1 MKHKYV
7 IIDSSKENHNSVDAK
22 FKVQIPQG
30 ITGTTRVC
38 VKSFSMPNSYHNIYG
53 DLKTV
58 KFVEFYRPTSGGDW
72 VYEVFSFNLKEGYTE
87 TDNLF
92 SEIQS
97 KFTNAS
103 GNEITR
109 ESDGSTTVQH
119 IGETDTPTIVSVS
132 HNSSNYLNS
141 LSFDS
146 GTQDKVIGLY
156 VDDQNKHTIWESL
169 GFDKRRIVKQTDLVD
184 IQTEL
189 NALPPG
195 ASASYIQSAL
205 RVDQTAFLRGCN
217 SSVEAEYRT
226 PCLLTL
232 EPTKTT
238 TVYTSP
244 PRRSA
249 TTRWSPVPWM
259 IPRWWR
265 TRPMCFSSSTTMFPG
280 SRTCLSHRGS
290 HVECS
295 HQKLSQLF

>member
-53 DLKTV
+53 DLNTA
-58 KFVEFYRPTSGGDW
+58 KFVEFYRPTPESDW
-72 VYEVFSFNLKEGYTE
+72 VYEVFSFNLAEGYTE

-119 IGETDTPTIVSVS
+119 VGEIDTPTIVSVS
-132 HNSSNYLNS
+132 HNSTNYLNS

-184 IQTEL
+184 I
-189 NALPPG
+189 
-195 ASASYIQSAL
+195 
-205 RVDQTAFLRGCN
+205 
-217 SSVEAEYRT
+217 
-226 PCLLTL
+226 
-232 EPTKTT
+232 
-238 TVYTSP
+238 
-244 PRRSA
+244 
-249 TTRWSPVPWM
+249 
-259 IPRWWR
+259 
-265 TRPMCFSSSTTMFPG
+265 
-280 SRTCLSHRGS
+280 
-290 HVECS
+290 
-295 HQKLSQLF
+295 

>member
-1 MKHKYV
+1 MEHKYV
-7 IIDSSKENHNSVDAK
+7 IIDSSKENHTSVDAK

-53 DLKTV
+53 DLKTA

-92 SEIQS
+92 SEIQN

-103 GNEITR
+103 GNETTR
-109 ESDGSTTVQH
+109 ESDGSTTLQRV
-119 IGETDTPTIVSVS
+119 GEIDTPAIVSDS
-132 HNSSNYLNS
+132 LDSTNYLNS

-146 GTQDKVIGLY
+146 GTQGKVIVGLY
-156 VDDQNKHTIWESL
+156 VDQNKHTIWESL

-205 RVDQTAFLRGCN
+205 RVDQTAFLAFLRGCN
-217 SSVEAEYRT
+217 SSVAVEY
-226 PCLLTL
+226 
-232 EPTKTT
+232 
-238 TVYTSP
+238 
-244 PRRSA
+244 
-249 TTRWSPVPWM
+249 
-259 IPRWWR
+259 
-265 TRPMCFSSSTTMFPG
+265 
-280 SRTCLSHRGS
+280 
-290 HVECS
+290 
-295 HQKLSQLF
+295 

>member
-1 MKHKYV
+1 MKHKYA

-53 DLKTV
+53 DLKTA

-72 VYEVFSFNLKEGYTE
+72 VYEVFSFNLAEGYTE

-97 KFTNAS
+97 KFTNDS

-109 ESDGSTTVQH
+109 QSDGSTTVQH
-119 IGETDTPTIVSVS
+119 IGEIDTPTTVSVS
-132 HNSSNYLNS
+132 HNSTNYLNS

-169 GFDKRRIVKQTDLVD
+169 GFDKRRIVKQTS
-184 IQTEL
+184 IRFK
-189 NALPPG
+189 P
-195 ASASYIQSAL
+195 S
-205 RVDQTAFLRGCN
+205 
-217 SSVEAEYRT
+217 
-226 PCLLTL
+226 
-232 EPTKTT
+232 
-238 TVYTSP
+238 
-244 PRRSA
+244 
-249 TTRWSPVPWM
+249 
-259 IPRWWR
+259 
-265 TRPMCFSSSTTMFPG
+265 
-280 SRTCLSHRGS
+280 
-290 HVECS
+290 
-295 HQKLSQLF
+295 

>member
-1 MKHKYV
+1 MENRHHYKYV
-7 IIDSSKENHNSVDAK
+7 VIDSSKENHNSVDAR

-53 DLKTV
+53 DLKTA

-119 IGETDTPTIVSVS
+119 IGEIDTPTIVSVS
-132 HNSSNYLNS
+132 HDSSNYLNS

-205 RVDQTAFLRGCN
+205 RVDQTNEL
-217 SSVEAEYRT
+217 
-226 PCLLTL
+226 
-232 EPTKTT
+232 
-238 TVYTSP
+238 
-244 PRRSA
+244 
-249 TTRWSPVPWM
+249 
-259 IPRWWR
+259 
-265 TRPMCFSSSTTMFPG
+265 
-280 SRTCLSHRGS
+280 
-290 HVECS
+290 
-295 HQKLSQLF
+295 